1 MIAAI
6 KLELLGEKI
15 NYEDIVPFQVKKG
28 ENLPKTQFPF
38 NCGLFVVKM
47 LECKSLGLNDMSNI
61 NDDTAMD
68 LRSKL
73 CCEIFDQFMDKDF
86 QEGHRK

>member
-15 NYEDIVPFQVKKG
+15 NFKDIVPFQVK
-28 ENLPKTQFPF
+28 EAEDLPKTRFRF
-38 NCGLFVVKM
+38 NCGLFIAKM
-47 LECKSLGLNDMSNI
+47 LECKSLGLNNMSNI
-61 NDDTAMD
+61 NDDNAMD

-73 CCEIFDQFMDKDF
+73 CCEIFDQFIDKDF
-86 QEGHRK
+86 QEGCRR